1 MTPGPVCWKNGP
13 ITCQY
18 VNVSLTSELAAVVLP
33 STLKLHW
40 RACVHKHLQVEVEV
54 NYDSQC
60 LSQEETS
67 NPKKTSFTICSLN
80 NSLSIFWVN
89 FGLIQQL
96 CHRVLFTTET
106 KKRSEIVIMHASHWL
121 LLHGNGGMLE
131 AHSCGILI
139 YLPYHNDRQNVIS
152 QK

>member
-1 MTPGPVCWKNGP
+1 MDQSRANMSTEGLV
-13 ITCQY
+13 IVRTCCCG
-18 VNVSLTSELAAVVLP
+18 VTINFKAAL
-33 STLKLHW
+33 

-106 KKRSEIVIMHASHWL
+106 KKRSEIAIMHASHWL

-131 AHSCGILI
+131 GHSCGILI
-139 YLPYHNDRQNVIS
+139 YLPYHNDRQNVMS